1 MQYQRFISYLYQYKD
16 GEKVQNTGY
25 VKVEQKGS
33 MIRISLKS
41 KVMEYNQPVYY
52 AYLISKQTEN
62 VSYGFLLDR
71 LTSSQGILTY
81 QHITEF
87 LTIDDYIG
95 VLIKGERTMYMTLW
109 QDVELLPEHVI
120 CTENS
125 SSEQFDTDYAASE
138 MPLQSNAQALGIDA
152 SNEDVQSLKW
162 EGGQGQKDFDE
173 TRDAAIDE
181 GQVMAEGAVA
191 EDGRVMAASVA
202 PEEAQMMEES
212 AAAEERQIMAASVAP
227 EEEQIMADSATVHGR
242 QMMADSAAVDGRQIM
257 ADSAAVDGRQMVA
270 ESAAADGRQM
280 VAEDTV
286 ADENRMVTEDSIA
299 ENTAAGNRS
308 EQSAP
313 RGGEQYRS
321 GADYLFKNR
330 ASLPAV
336 EGSQLLDCIRIV
348 PQDLGLLHMQNWR
361 YGNNSFLS
369 HGYYRYRY
377 LLLGKLKFQDNSVK
391 IILGVPSIY
400 TNKERYLA
408 NMFGFDQFVTA
419 RRTDRKLGQF
429 GYWIVELTS

>member
-120 CTENS
+120 CTEDS

-138 MPLQSNAQALGIDA
+138 MPLQRNAQALGIDA
-152 SNEDVQSLKW
+152 SNEDVQALKW
-162 EGGQGQKDFDE
+162 EGGQEQTDFNE
-173 TRDAAIDE
+173 TRGAAIDE

-191 EDGRVMAASVA
+191 EDGRMMAASVA
-202 PEEAQMMEES
+202 PEEMQMMAES
-212 AAAEERQIMAASVAP
+212 AAADERQIMAASVAP
-227 EEEQIMADSATVHGR
+227 EEGQMMAESVAVDER
-242 QMMADSAAVDGRQIM
+242 QMMAESAAVEEM
-257 ADSAAVDGRQMVA
+257 
-270 ESAAADGRQM
+270 QM
-280 VAEDTV
+280 VAEDT
-286 ADENRMVTEDSIA
+286 APDENRMVTEDSNA
-299 ENTAAGNRS
+299 ENTAADNRS

>member
-41 KVMEYNQPVYY
+41 KVMEYNEPVYCV
-52 AYLISKQTEN
+52 YLISKQTEN

-71 LTSSQGILTY
+71 LTPSQGILTY

-95 VLIKGERTMYMTLW
+95 VLIRGERTMYMTLW

-138 MPLQSNAQALGIDA
+138 IPLQSNAQALGIDA
-152 SNEDVQSLKW
+152 SNEDVQALKW
-162 EGGQGQKDFDE
+162 EGGQEQTDFNE
-173 TRDAAIDE
+173 TRGAAIDE
-181 GQVMAEGAVA
+181 GQVMAGGAVA
-191 EDGRVMAASVA
+191 EDGRMMAASVA
-202 PEEAQMMEES
+202 PEETQMMAES
-212 AAAEERQIMAASVAP
+212 AAADEMQIMAASVAP
-227 EEEQIMADSATVHGR
+227 EEG
-242 QMMADSAAVDGRQIM
+242 QMMAESAAVDEM
-257 ADSAAVDGRQMVA
+257 
-270 ESAAADGRQM
+270 QM
-280 VAEDTV
+280 VAEDT
-286 ADENRMVTEDSIA
+286 APDENRMGTEDSNA
-299 ENTAAGNRS
+299 ENTAAGDRS

-377 LLLGKLKFQDNSVK
+377 LLLGKLRFQDNSVK